1 MIVQPIR
8 WDRVQ
13 EAIVSN
19 LDSATGKVTSFAYG
33 QGVYSDGFDQDG
45 FVNIEVAVGPS
56 PQDDRRARSTY
67 LLPPTLVDITLS
79 AVTIPELY
87 TMEIN
92 GHAFRYESVG
102 GDDEAAILA
111 GLVATTTDETLFSAA
126 VVGSAVQLTPASL
139 GGIWSLLLRGPL
151 DIGPI
156 VLSDDAVR
164 VYRGRSRTILS
175 IGCFSRNGSP
185 RNGAWHLA
193 AQCQA
198 AFESADLVDVLH
210 ESEVYVQRVGGG
222 IDLSAESGPSWE
234 TRVSFDVEID
244 TPSTWVRPVDR
255 IETITIGLQDF
266 DPVTINR
273 PGA

>member
-1 MIVQPIR
+1 MIVDPIR
-8 WDRVQ
+8 WDRIQ
-13 EAIVSN
+13 EAIGIM
-19 LDSATGKVTSFAYG
+19 LDDATGKVSAFAYG

-45 FVNIEVAVGPS
+45 FVNIEVAVGPT

-67 LLPPTLVDITLS
+67 LLPPTLVDVELS

-87 TMEIN
+87 TMEVN

-126 VVGSAVQLTPASL
+126 VVGSAVQLTPAAL

-151 DIGPI
+151 VAGPI
-156 VLSDDAVR
+156 VLADDAVR

-185 RNGAWHLA
+185 RNGAWSIA

-198 AFESADLVDVLH
+198 AFESADFADLLH
-210 ESEVYVQRVGGG
+210 DAEVFVQSVGGG

-266 DPVTINR
+266 DPITITR